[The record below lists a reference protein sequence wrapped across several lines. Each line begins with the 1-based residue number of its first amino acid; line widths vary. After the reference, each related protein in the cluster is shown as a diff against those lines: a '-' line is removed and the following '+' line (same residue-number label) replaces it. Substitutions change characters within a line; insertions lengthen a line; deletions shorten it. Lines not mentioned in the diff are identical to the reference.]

1 MGKYSWCIVG
11 ICYNNIRYPELHKK
25 HSNVNGDVIMHKSP
39 KDGAVR
45 AAWIKAILKGGK
57 MVIQES
63 LYISVTVSLVGEL
76 INPSSVCSKINPSPV
91 RWS

>member
-11 ICYNNIRYPELHKK
+11 ICYNNIRYPELYKR

-45 AAWIKAILKGGK
+45 AAWNKAILKGGK

-63 LYISVTVSLVGEL
+63 LYIF
-76 INPSSVCSKINPSPV
+76 KF
-91 RWS
+91 

>member
-11 ICYNNIRYPELHKK
+11 ICYNNIRYPELYKR

-45 AAWIKAILKGGK
+45 AAWNKAILKGGK

-63 LYISVTVSLVGEL
+63 LYIFVTASLVSEL
-76 INPSSVCSKINPSPV
+76 INPSSVCSKINVSPV